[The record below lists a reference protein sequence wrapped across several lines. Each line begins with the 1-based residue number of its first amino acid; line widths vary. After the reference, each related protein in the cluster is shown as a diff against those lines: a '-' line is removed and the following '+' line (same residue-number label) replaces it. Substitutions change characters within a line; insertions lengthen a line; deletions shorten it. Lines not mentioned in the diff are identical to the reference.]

1 MLASLLR
8 RLTGPKPT
16 PVRPA
21 APPPAPPAPVES
33 RADVDTEMVAA
44 AAPVAEGPP
53 PSAPAVGPVDIAGL
67 EPAPGQPPGSGP
79 VFSSRA
85 VRDATVVT
93 STIEALNRFV
103 SGHDLLD
110 DLTWR
115 LEALTPDQ
123 VNFLQLSAEPGL
135 IQRAQ
140 ARSETLKGTKASALR
155 KVLTDLASGAIPEPT
170 GRHNPLVTPKTPI
183 LPPLASL
190 QARMPAPTPPIPMAP
205 VSAPTSV
212 PLPPVADGTDVAEP
226 VIIAPVIVAP
236 VIVPLAPLLSDPQPV
251 AARSEPVTT
260 PVPTPPEP
268 PPPPDPVP
276 AAVILPTSVAATAS
290 VPLVA
295 PVAARLVDPVP
306 APDPEPVPIPVLTT
320 MSQPAVPPSPPVTPA
335 PPIAVDVPTANVPRL
350 DRQRAEARRAQ
361 LLASLNDHLSASE
374 ASP

>member
-21 APPPAPPAPVES
+21 VPPPAPPAPVER
-33 RADVDTEMVAA
+33 RADADAEITAA
-44 AAPVAEGPP
+44 ATPVMEGPP
-53 PSAPAVGPVDIAGL
+53 PPAPSAGAVDIAGL

-155 KVLTDLASGAIPEPT
+155 KVLTDLASGAIPEPA
-170 GRHNPLVTPKTPI
+170 GRHSPLVAPKSPI

-205 VSAPTSV
+205 VAPPTPV
-212 PLPPVADGTDVAEP
+212 PLPPVADLVE
-226 VIIAPVIVAP
+226 PVIVAP
-236 VIVPLAPLLSDPQPV
+236 VIVPLAPLLSDPQPG
-251 AARSEPVTT
+251 AARSEPAAT
-260 PVPTPPEP
+260 PVPMSPPEP
-268 PPPPDPVP
+268 APAAVSAPAPMATTPPAAFVAPVVTPLADPAPAPALDPEPLPAPVIMAPLPPPP
-276 AAVILPTSVAATAS
+276 
-290 VPLVA
+290 A
-295 PVAARLVDPVP
+295 PVA
-306 APDPEPVPIPVLTT
+306 
-320 MSQPAVPPSPPVTPA
+320 PA
-335 PPIAVDVPTANVPRL
+335 PPIAVDISTAGVPRL